1 MQAAPIPAPV
11 QAFAPDFAARF
22 GRILAGLAKLVAA
35 GFLRNPRLV
44 LLIIPFWNRLN
55 RAARRCERLMAHVA
69 AGHLPRPHKPGPGGP
84 RPGGPALPTGRG
96 WLARELGSE
105 GACHA
110 SQMQAL
116 LAEPAAVELLLHAP
130 TAGRI
135 VNPIL
140 RMLGIGPFT
149 PRQRP
154 VRPAPAPAPPPPPVA
169 VPPPAPARPRA
180 LPPPGDDAPRS
191 SGFPWHVLL
200 GVPEKPA

>member
-1 MQAAPIPAPV
+1 MEPAPLPAPV

-22 GRILAGLAKLVAA
+22 GRILAGLARLVAA
-35 GFLRNPRLV
+35 GFLRNPRLA
-44 LLIIPFWNRLN
+44 LLIFPLWNRLN
-55 RAARRCERLMAHVA
+55 RAARRCERLMAHLA
-69 AGHLPRPHKPGPGGP
+69 AGHLPKPHTPGPSGP
-84 RPGGPALPTGRG
+84 RPSGPALPTGRG

-116 LAEPAAVELLLHAP
+116 LAEPAVVELLLHAP
-130 TAGRI
+130 TANRI

-140 RMLGIGPFT
+140 RMLGVPPYA
-149 PRQRP
+149 PRQHP
-154 VRPAPAPAPPPPPVA
+154 VRAAPAPAPVR
-169 VPPPAPARPRA
+169 PPAPTRRPA
-180 LPPPGDDAPRS
+180 FPPPREDAPRS